1 MAPVVSE
8 GCATVSPATTVADVD
23 LRSWLLDAH
32 RDMRARLDG
41 AVLAKV
47 PVERWTEQADGGG
60 SSITWLVLHLVR
72 HHDLA
77 LHTAVRNRP
86 PLFVQH
92 VEALGLDPAVV
103 STGAGLTEREDQAV
117 SAALLPTALV
127 DYAGA
132 VFDATEQWLQQLSA
146 MAMDS
151 VPDST
156 RRLTR
161 QAALDPDEFGW
172 LLSMW
177 RDRPVHWLVQWPM
190 LGHAN
195 AHIGEAIAVRNRLG
209 HNPF

>member
-1 MAPVVSE
+1 MAPVVPE
-8 GCATVSPATTVADVD
+8 GCATVSPATTVAVVD

-32 RDMRARLDG
+32 HDMRARLDG

-47 PVERWTEQADGGG
+47 PTERWTEQADGGG
-60 SSITWLVLHLVR
+60 SSIAWLVLHLVR

-86 PLFVQH
+86 PLFAQH
-92 VEALGLDPAVV
+92 LEALGLDPAVV
-103 STGAGLTEREDQAV
+103 STGAGLTEREDPAV
-117 SAALLPTALV
+117 SAALFPDALV
-127 DYAGA
+127 QYAAA
-132 VFDATEQWLQQLSA
+132 VFDATEQWLQRLSA

-151 VPDST
+151 IPDSS

-177 RDRPVHWLVQWPM
+177 NGRAVHWLVQWPM

-209 HNPF
+209 YNPF

>member
-8 GCATVSPATTVADVD
+8 GCATVSSATTVAGVD

-41 AVLAKV
+41 AVLARV
-47 PVERWTEQADGGG
+47 PPQRWSEQADGGG

-77 LHTAVRNRP
+77 LHSAVRNRP
-86 PLFVQH
+86 PLFAQH
-92 VEALGLDPAVV
+92 VESLGLDPASV
-103 STGAGLTEREDQAV
+103 STGAGLTEREDEVV
-117 SAALLPTALV
+117 SAALRPDALV
-127 DYAGA
+127 QYTAA
-132 VFDATEQWLQQLSA
+132 VFDATEQWLQRLSA

-151 VPDST
+151 IPDST

-172 LLSMW
+172 LLAMW
-177 RDRPVHWLVQWPM
+177 NDRAVHWLVQWPM

-209 HNPF
+209 YNPF

>member
-1 MAPVVSE
+1 
-8 GCATVSPATTVADVD
+8 VD

-32 RDMRARLDG
+32 HDMRARLDG

-47 PVERWTEQADGGG
+47 PTERWTEQADGGG
-60 SSITWLVLHLVR
+60 SSIAWLVLHLVR

-86 PLFVQH
+86 PLFAQH
-92 VEALGLDPAVV
+92 LEALGLDPAVV
-103 STGAGLTEREDQAV
+103 STGAGLTEREDPAV
-117 SAALLPTALV
+117 SAALFPDALV
-127 DYAGA
+127 QYAAA
-132 VFDATEQWLQQLSA
+132 VFDATEQWLQRLSA

-151 VPDST
+151 IPDSS

-177 RDRPVHWLVQWPM
+177 NGRAVHWLVQWPM

-209 HNPF
+209 YNPF

>member
-1 MAPVVSE
+1 MAPVVPE
-8 GCATVSPATTVADVD
+8 GCATVSPATTVAVVD

-47 PVERWTEQADGGG
+47 PTERWTEQADGGG

-77 LHTAVRNRP
+77 LNTAIRNRP
-86 PLFVQH
+86 PLFAQH
-92 VEALGLDPAVV
+92 VETLGLDPAVA
-103 STGAGLTEREDQAV
+103 STGAGLTEREDHTV
-117 SAALLPTALV
+117 SAALRPDALV
-127 DYAGA
+127 QYATA
-132 VFDATEQWLQQLSA
+132 VFDATEQWLQRLSA

-151 VPDST
+151 IPDSP

-161 QAALDPDEFGW
+161 QAAIDPDEFGW

-177 RDRPVHWLVQWPM
+177 NGRAVHWLVQWPM

-195 AHIGEAIAVRNRLG
+195 AHIGEAVAVRNRLG
-209 HNPF
+209 YNPF